1 MISDELKN
9 LALKFRS
16 DRDWEQFHSPRSLAA
31 AISIEAAEL
40 LEPFRWARDAEV
52 DQIAHAKKSEL
63 AEEVADILILLTYF
77 TNDLSIDVEGAVRDK
92 LAKNEA
98 KYPVLEFRG
107 SSRKYSE

>member
-40 LEPFRWARDAEV
+40 LEPFRWARNAEGG
-52 DQIAHAKKSEL
+52 QFAHAKKSKL
-63 AEEVADILILLTYF
+63 AEEVADIVILLTYF
-77 TNDLSIDVEGAVRDK
+77 TKDLSIDIERAVRDK
-92 LAKNEA
+92 LAKNES
-98 KYPVLEFRG
+98 KYPVTEFRG